1 MKVSIPRLF
10 FYLLFLLI
18 ISCGSS
24 SSGGGGTGGGGSGG
38 GGGGG
43 GPISLNQLATN
54 FAQYLADL
62 NGDEVMI
69 ASVTVGGVATVD
81 FLGFSWCQ
89 PTDPYA
95 APAVTATPPNN
106 LYGCTNVVSATA
118 VVPALT
124 VDFNVTLP
132 DVFYDAAVQAG
143 ADLYMES
150 RTLDTTV
157 TVAATFINNGDG
169 TFSLDTTI
177 TPTVVTMPGTVS
189 AHSNDLSTEALLGT
203 LLQTDLDTIHNGVMQ
218 EIMVVELMSFASTAA
233 SFTIP

>member
-1 MKVSIPRLF
+1 MKVSISRLF
-10 FYLLFLLI
+10 FYSLFLLI

-62 NGDEVMI
+62 TGNEVVI
-69 ASVTVGGVATVD
+69 APVTVGAATIN

-89 PTDPYA
+89 PANPYA
-95 APAVTATPPNN
+95 APAMAATPPNN
-106 LYGCTNVVSATA
+106 LYGCQNVVSATA
-118 VVPALT
+118 VAPAMT
-124 VDFNVTLP
+124 VDFTVTLP

-150 RTLDTTV
+150 RTIETTA

-169 TFSLDTTI
+169 TFSLDATAAPVIVTT
-177 TPTVVTMPGTVS
+177 TGTVS
-189 AHSNDLSTEALLGT
+189 ARSNNVTTDQALAT
-203 LLQTDLDTIHNGVMQ
+203 LTPAEKDAIYNGVME
-218 EIMVVELMSFASTAA
+218 EIMVAELMSFASTAA